1 MLTIVDRYLLR
12 EVTLTFSGT
21 VTVLLAMVLSYR
33 LARFLSQATQGLLAQ
48 DAIWIL
54 LGLQAVHF
62 LVILIP
68 LASLIAIMLALG
80 RLYRDSEMTAL
91 SACGFGPLD
100 IYRPLL
106 LFALPMAFTMA
117 ALSLYLVPK
126 SQDLRYQLREQARKD
141 AELTMFTPGTFR
153 SVAGG
158 QHVVYI
164 GALGDQ
170 TESLQQVFVRSLN
183 AEGLAVTTAE
193 RGYQK
198 IDTELGIRYLV
209 LESGSRYQ
217 PHPGQNALE
226 RPHTETNSDDYDLI
240 RFETLT
246 AQIDRADDYGAY
258 ERREAIPTNDL
269 LNSEDPRLRAELQQ
283 RLSGPISLIIIVLLA
298 PLLAHANPREGRYG
312 RIVSGLL
319 VYSIYVNLLGV
330 GDAWLERNQ
339 IWPTLGLWWVH
350 ALLLLLTLGLW
361 FYQYPPQNSRRKSRR
376 RRIGTSKR
384 WS

>member
-12 EVTLTFSGT
+12 EVALTFSAT

-33 LARFLSQATQGLLAQ
+33 LARYLSQATQGLLAQ
-48 DAIWIL
+48 DAIWSL
-54 LGLQAVHF
+54 LGLQAVRF

-80 RLYRDSEMTAL
+80 RLYRDNEMTAL
-91 SACGFGPLD
+91 CACGIGPLD

-106 LFALPMAFTMA
+106 LFALPMAITMTI
-117 ALSLYLVPK
+117 LSLYLVPQ
-126 SQDLRYQLREQARKD
+126 SQDLQYQLREQARKE

-164 GALGDQ
+164 GSLGEQ
-170 TESLQQVFVRSLN
+170 GKTLQNVFVRSLTP
-183 AEGLAVTTAE
+183 EGIAVTTAV

-198 IDTELGIRYLV
+198 IDLDQGVRYLV
-209 LESGSRYQ
+209 LENGSRYQ
-217 PHPGQNALE
+217 PHPNGSSLENA
-226 RPHTETNSDDYDLI
+226 RADVASNDYDLI

-246 AQIDRADDYGAY
+246 ARIDRADIDNVR
-258 ERREAIPTNDL
+258 ERREAIPTGEL

-283 RLSGPISLIIIVLLA
+283 RLSGPVSLLIIVLLA

-312 RIVSGLL
+312 RIVAGLL
-319 VYSIYVNLLGV
+319 VYTIYVNLLGV

-339 IWPTLGLWWVH
+339 IWPELGLWWVH
-350 ALLLLLTLGLW
+350 AIFLLLTFGLW
-361 FYQYPPQNSRRKSRR
+361 LYQSPPQSRKRR
-376 RRIGTSKR
+376 RAIVTS
-384 WS
+384 